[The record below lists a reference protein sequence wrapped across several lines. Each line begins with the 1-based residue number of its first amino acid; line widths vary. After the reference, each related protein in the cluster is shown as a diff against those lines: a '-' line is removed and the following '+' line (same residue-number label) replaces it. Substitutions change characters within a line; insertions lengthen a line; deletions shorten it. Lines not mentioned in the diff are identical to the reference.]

1 VSVQTA
7 LLLTAL
13 IVSVQTALLKM
24 VRRTPN
30 WAVSPLMVPTM
41 WVPAA

>member
-1 VSVQTA
+1 VLIALVQT
-7 LLLTAL
+7 
-13 IVSVQTALLKM
+13 VSLKT

-30 WAVSPLMVPTM
+30 WAVSPLMVATM